1 MPTRNLCSKL
11 KGREILAAR
20 KEREPPR
27 HFIQEQNMAR
37 GINKVILIGN
47 LGQDPDTRYTPNGNA
62 VVNLSI
68 ATDESYKDRQTGQM
82 VPKTEW
88 HKIVMFGK
96 VAEVAGQYLRK
107 GSKIYVEGK
116 LQTRKWQ
123 NKDGQDVYTTE
134 VVVDISGQMQMLDSR
149 NSDGG
154 GMNQGQQG
162 QGQPQNRPQQAP
174 ARPQNANQPPQDD
187 GGYNQGYQNENYN
200 QQPANA
206 PSSPQKN
213 TMPDPVDDFDDD
225 IPF

>member
-1 MPTRNLCSKL
+1 LCSKL

-96 VAEVAGQYLRK
+96 VAEVAGQYLHK

>member
-1 MPTRNLCSKL
+1 
-11 KGREILAAR
+11 
-20 KEREPPR
+20 
-27 HFIQEQNMAR
+27 
-37 GINKVILIGN
+37 
-47 LGQDPDTRYTPNGNA
+47 

-154 GMNQGQQG
+154 GISQGQQS
-162 QGQPQNRPQQAP
+162 QAQPQNRPQQAP
-174 ARPQNANQPPQDD
+174 ARPQDANQPPQGD
-187 GGYNQGYQNENYN
+187 GGYNQGSQNENYN

-213 TMPDPVDDFDDD
+213 SMPDPVDDFDDD